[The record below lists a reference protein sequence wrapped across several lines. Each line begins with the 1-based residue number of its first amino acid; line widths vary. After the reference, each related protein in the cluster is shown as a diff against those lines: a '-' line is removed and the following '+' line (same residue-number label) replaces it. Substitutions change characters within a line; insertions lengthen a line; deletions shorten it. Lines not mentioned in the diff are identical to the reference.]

1 MSIDIAP
8 IGPLS
13 TNAAPDPAAR
23 RPRAARDA
31 AAISTSDVPDGPPPE
46 VLEAMNAA
54 ARAFE
59 TLYEQGRE
67 LRFGR
72 DADSGRVTIDVCD
85 LDGNVLRA
93 IPGTLALDVATG
105 APLD

>member
-1 MSIDIAP
+1 MSFDIAP
-8 IGPLS
+8 VGRAS
-13 TNAAPDPAAR
+13 FDAPPDRAVRRTPAAR
-23 RPRAARDA
+23 DEV
-31 AAISTSDVPDGPPPE
+31 AISSGDVPDGPPPE

-54 ARAFE
+54 ARCFE
-59 TLYEQGRE
+59 ELHEQGRE
-67 LRFGR
+67 LRFGH

-93 IPGTLALDVATG
+93 IPGSHLLDVASG